1 MNVQRIS
8 SFEPLEGTGRCRW
21 CLVPL
26 DDHGPMCTRGCAV
39 DRGGGDAA
47 AEKRGSTPR
56 YLHHLDLLVMSASV
70 GTIIGA
76 LTSIVYTLIAGR

>member
-1 MNVQRIS
+1 MNVRQIS
-8 SFEPLEGTGRCRW
+8 SYEPLDSTGRCRW

-26 DDHGPMCTRGCAV
+26 DDHGALCTWGCAV

-56 YLHHLDLLVMSASV
+56 HLHHLDLLVMSASV

-76 LTSIVYTLIAGR
+76 LSSIVSTLIAGR